1 LIYLLGELRDVR
13 AVSSFIKFIDL
24 KAPRIDPRIRKPRWG
39 DYPAAEALTK
49 IGTQSVRILVLRL
62 AEEQTKL
69 RRQLMVTVIW
79 EVEGE
84 KAGRATLEVA
94 LTQQT
99 NDAARTNM
107 RASLEAFDALKADPK
122 PIQRIRAGL

>member
-1 LIYLLGELRDVR
+1 
-13 AVSSFIKFIDL
+13 
-24 KAPRIDPRIRKPRWG
+24 
-39 DYPAAEALTK
+39 
-49 IGTQSVRILVLRL
+49 
-62 AEEQTKL
+62 
-69 RRQLMVTVIW
+69 MVTVIW